1 MIPKYILDELAEE
14 DLPHLLEI
22 RDYLDRLITNRE
34 GSPEE
39 GASKAE
45 TGERRPGSVTYR
57 QEWVYCGKECKKCPH
72 GPYWYCYWKE
82 DGKTR
87 TKAPQAEKELVAE
100 GDGPIH
106 PVDLPF
112 GGCRGSGTTR
122 GRSS

>member
-1 MIPKYILDELAEE
+1 MIPKYVLDELAEE

-22 RDYLDRLITNRE
+22 RNYLDRLITNRKV
-34 GSPEE
+34 SPEE

-57 QEWVYCGKECKKCPH
+57 LEWIYCGKECKKCPH

-87 TKAPQAEKELVAE
+87 TKYIGKVLEEVKL
-100 GDGPIH
+100 
-106 PVDLPF
+106 
-112 GGCRGSGTTR
+112 
-122 GRSS
+122 